1 MPLVTT
7 RGCGPTQIFQPA
19 AAAGGGGGGGGLYT
33 TADLYYDFQSGS
45 KTSGSA
51 SGGSVQLGSYG
62 SFSNDENGGGTVLQ
76 SNGGSTIKFS
86 AGDPGSTHTI
96 SVWFRSNS
104 NGSYGMLMSKSPA
117 SNDTT
122 YDLDIWDGDGNNRI
136 FANNGDGYGNPYS
149 NSNGHRFNH
158 NDWKNY
164 VFTFDGGT
172 ARYWRD
178 GTDYGTCPTYR
189 SWSGY
194 NGSWSMGSW
203 SGSQFG
209 NYTLSNGRWKKF
221 AAWHNTVLT
230 NSQISDLYSGGHG

>member
-1 MPLVTT
+1 MPLVST
-7 RGCGPTQIFQPA
+7 RGCGPTQVFQPA
-19 AAAGGGGGGGGLYT
+19 AVSGGGGGGGGLYAS
-33 TADLYYDFQSGS
+33 ADLYYDFTNGS

-51 SGGSVQLGSYG
+51 TGGNVNLGSYG

-86 AGDPGSTHTI
+86 AGSPGGTHTI
-96 SVWFRSNS
+96 SVWFRSNN
-104 NGSYGMLMSKSPA
+104 NGNYGMLMSKAPTS
-117 SNDTT
+117 SDNT
-122 YDLDIWDGDGNNRI
+122 YDLDIWDGDANNRI

-149 NSNGHRFNH
+149 SSNGHRFNH

-189 SWSGY
+189 SWNGY
-194 NGSWSMGSW
+194 NGSWSIGTW
-203 SGSQFG
+203 TGPYFG
-209 NYTLSNGRWKKF
+209 TYAISNGRWKKF
-221 AAWHNTVLT
+221 AAWYNTVLT
-230 NSQISDLYSGGHG
+230 NSQISELYNNGHG

>member
-1 MPLVTT
+1 MPLVST
-7 RGCGPTQIFQPA
+7 RGCGPTQVFQPA
-19 AAAGGGGGGGGLYT
+19 AVSGGGGGGGGLYAS
-33 TADLYYDFQSGS
+33 ADLYYDFTNGS

-51 SGGSVQLGSYG
+51 TGGSVQLGSYG
-62 SFSNDENGGGTVLQ
+62 SFSTDENGGGTVLQ

-86 AGDPGSTHTI
+86 AGSPGGTHTI
-96 SVWFRSNS
+96 SVWFRSNN
-104 NGSYGMLMSKSPA
+104 NGNYGMLMSKAPTS
-117 SNDTT
+117 SDNT
-122 YDLDIWDGDGNNRI
+122 YDLDIWDGDANNRI

-149 NSNGHRFNH
+149 SSNGHRFNH

-189 SWSGY
+189 SWNGY
-194 NGSWSMGSW
+194 NGSWSIGTW
-203 SGSQFG
+203 TGPYFG
-209 NYTLSNGRWKKF
+209 TYAISNGRWKKF

-230 NSQISDLYSGGHG
+230 SSQISDLYSAGL

>member
-1 MPLVTT
+1 MPLVST
-7 RGCGPTQIFQPA
+7 RGCGPTQVFQPA
-19 AAAGGGGGGGGLYT
+19 AVSGGGGGGGGLYAS
-33 TADLYYDFQSGS
+33 ADLYYDFTNGS

-51 SGGSVQLGSYG
+51 TGGSVQLGSYG

-86 AGDPGSTHTI
+86 AGSPGGTHTI
-96 SVWFRSNS
+96 SVWFRSNN
-104 NGSYGMLMSKSPA
+104 NGNYGMLMSKAPTS
-117 SNDTT
+117 SDNT

-149 NSNGHRFNH
+149 SSNGHRFNH

-189 SWSGY
+189 SWNGY
-194 NGSWSMGSW
+194 NGSWSIGTW
-203 SGSQFG
+203 TGPYFG
-209 NYTLSNGRWKKF
+209 TYAISNGRWKKF
-221 AAWHNTVLT
+221 AAWYNTVLT
-230 NSQISDLYSGGHG
+230 NSQISELYNNGHG

>member
-76 SNGGSTIKFS
+76 SNGGSTIKFT

-104 NGSYGMLMSKSPA
+104 NGSYGMLMSKSPS
-117 SNDTT
+117 SNDST

-149 NSNGHRFNH
+149 SSNGHRFNH
-158 NDWKNY
+158 NDWKHY

-189 SWSGY
+189 SWSNY
-194 NGSWSMGSW
+194 QGSWSIGTW
-203 SGSQFG
+203 AGPYFG
-209 NYTLSNGRWKKF
+209 TYAISTGRWKKF
-221 AAWHNTVLT
+221 AAWYNTVLS
-230 NSQISDLYSGGHG
+230 NSQISDLYSAGHG

>member
-33 TADLYYDFQSGS
+33 TADLYYDFTNGS

-76 SNGGSTIKFS
+76 SNGGSTIKFT

-104 NGSYGMLMSKSPA
+104 NGSYGMLMSKSPS

-149 NSNGHRFNH
+149 SSNGHRFNH
-158 NDWKNY
+158 NDWKHY

-189 SWSGY
+189 SWSNY
-194 NGSWSMGSW
+194 QGSWSIGTW
-203 SGSQFG
+203 AGPYFG
-209 NYTLSNGRWKKF
+209 TYAISTGRWKKF
-221 AAWHNTVLT
+221 AAWYNTVLS
-230 NSQISDLYSGGHG
+230 NSQISDLYSAGHG